1 MTQTKHTD
9 PLTAEQG
16 EGMQTPAG
24 RTGFIAVF
32 LRELHI
38 IFTTPV
44 YLICMFLLPMFVMV
58 FFTTLMDQGQP
69 NKMPVGIVDLDN
81 TVTTRNLTRKLDAFQ
96 NTDVVAYYNSVVEA
110 RLAMQRIPLPTY

>member
-58 FFTTLMDQGQP
+58 FFTSLMDQGQP
-69 NKMPVGIVDLDN
+69 NKMPSSN
-81 TVTTRNLTRKLDAFQ
+81 TLT
-96 NTDVVAYYNSVVEA
+96 SIA
-110 RLAMQRIPLPTY
+110 RRPESSPSAACL